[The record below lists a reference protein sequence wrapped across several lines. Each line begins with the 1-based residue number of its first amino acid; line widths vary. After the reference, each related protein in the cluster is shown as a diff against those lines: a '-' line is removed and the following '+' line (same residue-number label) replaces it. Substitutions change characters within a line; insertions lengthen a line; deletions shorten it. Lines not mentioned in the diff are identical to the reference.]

1 MSACTH
7 GLRIENLAILTEK
20 APEVKAKLSEYVDY
34 YKPTSPGEREL
45 CETAAVAS
53 VQKRR
58 VLAAQKAKINKRVRR
73 ARRRYDERQ
82 EKRLER
88 ARSLLASHEG
98 PGLQE
103 LKRFALGLRWLL
115 SRLERLAALLERD
128 GTLYG
133 SDRNELIQLMGSEP
147 YIDRLYLSE
156 EAFLIW
162 LYCAV
167 TKPEPVQEEIQALG
181 AEEIL
186 PVSLRDR
193 PTYTWLPPASLCR
206 SLLKERIADEIA
218 ILRRREQSLRENYE
232 EPERED
238 CEEDASLL
246 TGQPASLVARY
257 YKMHELE
264 WHRAYTALVKGR
276 ELTAKTGR
284 IPGAPIEEVGEAT
297 ETVDTP
303 AETVGAPNEASEASP
318 GDVSSSDKTVSMP
331 VEEADLARDLEAEAA
346 AARRREAAD
355 ALAANEANGI
365 GAPIAR
371 GDRFLTVILDSQW
384 WEQVPGGLPTG
395 LKRDEK
401 VNGRPPEVHRRE

>member
-20 APEVKAKLSEYVDY
+20 APEVKAKLTEYVDY

-88 ARSLLASHEG
+88 AQSLLATQVG
-98 PGLQE
+98 AGLQE

-133 SDRNELIQLMGSEP
+133 SDRDELIRLMGSEP
-147 YIDRLYLSE
+147 DLDRLYLSE
-156 EAFLIW
+156 GAYLIW

-206 SLLKERIADEIA
+206 SLLKEQIDDEIEV
-218 ILRRREQSLRENYE
+218 LRRREQTLRENYE

-246 TGQPASLVARY
+246 TGPDSVLVARY

-284 IPGAPIEEVGEAT
+284 IPGAPTEEACEAT
-297 ETVDTP
+297 EAVGAPT
-303 AETVGAPNEASEASP
+303 ETDGAPNEASEASP
-318 GDVSSSDKTVSMP
+318 RDASSSDKAVSMP
-331 VEEADLARDLEAEAA
+331 VEEAVLTLDFAAEAA
-346 AARRREAAD
+346 ARGRRQAAHE
-355 ALAANEANGI
+355 LAAGEADGI

-371 GDRFLTVILDSQW
+371 GDRFLTVILNSRW
-384 WEQVPGGLPTG
+384 WEQVPVGVPTG
-395 LKRDEK
+395 LKRGEK
-401 VNGRPPEVHRRE
+401 VNGKPPEPKRRE